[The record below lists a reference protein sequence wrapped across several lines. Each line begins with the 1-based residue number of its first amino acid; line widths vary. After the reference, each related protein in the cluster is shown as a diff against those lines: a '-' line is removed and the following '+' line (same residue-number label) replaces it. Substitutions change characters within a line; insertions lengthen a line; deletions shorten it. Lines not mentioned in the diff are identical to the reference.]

1 MSGTRSA
8 DSRSV
13 LKQGATESLCEVCHL
28 RPARLSLCDL
38 CGRAWDRARNKDD
51 GTLDAMLRWAAR
63 RAWRFAL
70 AQGKKA
76 RR

>member
-1 MSGTRSA
+1 M
-8 DSRSV
+8 
-13 LKQGATESLCEVCHL
+13 KQAAAQSLCEVCHL
-28 RPARLSLCDL
+28 RPAHLALCDV
-38 CGRAWDRARNKDD
+38 CGRAWDRAVNEDD
-51 GTLDAMLRWAAR
+51 GTLDALITWTAK

>member
-1 MSGTRSA
+1 M
-8 DSRSV
+8 
-13 LKQGATESLCEVCHL
+13 KQAATQSLCEVCRL
-28 RPARLSLCDL
+28 RPAHLALCGL
-38 CGRAWDRARNKDD
+38 CGRAWDRVKNKDD
-51 GTLDAMLRWAAR
+51 GTLDAMLAWAAR